1 MVDVDQ
7 LRVQLAKLDDQ
18 LVQWSLADYSIFE
31 RERQA
36 GTPAD
41 EIMKMILNDRRE
53 RVIAGVPDPNDEL
66 LKLLDHI
73 MDEYLRADE
82 TTRGA
87 IRGAFNGKD
96 RVLYSLDNYIARAAD
111 KLAAGDGPHWL
122 HRGLAA
128 ASILDGRLDLHDT
141 QVNLG
146 YLYRAAARAGLD
158 PVPAFREVAALSSNV
173 YPGKMGST
181 REMLE
186 TFHKSDYF
194 REAVEPDL
202 NG

>member
-1 MVDVDQ
+1 SGRNHQSAAVPLCLTLYSQIDASFRMVDVDQ

-18 LVQWSLADYSIFE
+18 LVQWSLADDSIFE

-53 RVIAGVPDPNDEL
+53 RVIAGVPGPNDEL

-96 RVLYSLDNYIARAAD
+96 RVL
-111 KLAAGDGPHWL
+111 
-122 HRGLAA
+122 
-128 ASILDGRLDLHDT
+128 
-141 QVNLG
+141 
-146 YLYRAAARAGLD
+146 
-158 PVPAFREVAALSSNV
+158 
-173 YPGKMGST
+173 
-181 REMLE
+181 
-186 TFHKSDYF
+186 
-194 REAVEPDL
+194 
-202 NG
+202 